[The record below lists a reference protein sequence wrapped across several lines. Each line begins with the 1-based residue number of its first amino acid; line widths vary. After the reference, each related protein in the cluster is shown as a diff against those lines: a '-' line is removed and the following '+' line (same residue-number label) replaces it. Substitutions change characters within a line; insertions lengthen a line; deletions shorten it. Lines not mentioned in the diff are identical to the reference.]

1 MQFTAPPQ
9 ACNFIRKEDLAQV
22 FSYEFC
28 EKNTF
33 FYRTPLGEYFYIYDL
48 LVDISR

>member
-28 EKNTF
+28 EKTPFFTEHLWASTSIYMTF
-33 FYRTPLGEYFYIYDL
+33 
-48 LVDISR
+48 